1 MKIAVLAPIC
11 WRTPPRHY
19 GPWEQIS
26 SNIAEGLVQRGMDVT
41 LFATGNSLTEGKLEY
56 ICEQPYE
63 EDKSLEPK
71 AWECLHIGHMMEQA
85 ARFDIIHNNYDF
97 LPLSYSRLV
106 STPMVTT
113 IHGFSS
119 PRIIPVFKEYNDTGY
134 YVSISDADRSPEL
147 NYIATVYNGIKTGEF
162 TFIEQPGEYLL
173 YFGRIHHD
181 KGTFEAIQI
190 AKKAGMKLII
200 SGIIQDQDYFKEK
213 VEPFINNDDIIFLG
227 PSGPKER
234 DTLLGGA
241 YALLHPI
248 NFEEP
253 FGLSVAESML
263 CGTPVIAFNK
273 GSMPELI
280 VHGKTGFLVESVHE
294 AADVLGDIKN
304 IDRAFCREWS
314 EGNFS
319 QDKMIDNYLEVYRK
333 ILQHF

>member
-1 MKIAVLAPIC
+1 
-11 WRTPPRHY
+11 
-19 GPWEQIS
+19 
-26 SNIAEGLVQRGMDVT
+26 
-41 LFATGNSLTEGKLEY
+41 
-56 ICEQPYE
+56 
-63 EDKSLEPK
+63 
-71 AWECLHIGHMMEQA
+71 
-85 ARFDIIHNNYDF
+85 
-97 LPLSYSRLV
+97 
-106 STPMVTT
+106 
-113 IHGFSS
+113 
-119 PRIIPVFKEYNDTGY
+119 
-134 YVSISDADRSPEL
+134 
-147 NYIATVYNGIKTGEF
+147 
-162 TFIEQPGEYLL
+162 
-173 YFGRIHHD
+173 
-181 KGTFEAIQI
+181 
-190 AKKAGMKLII
+190 
-200 SGIIQDQDYFKEK
+200 
-213 VEPFINNDDIIFLG
+213 
-227 PSGPKER
+227 
-234 DTLLGGA
+234 LLGGA